1 MTKLS
6 VADIKADTH
15 YQLLTELGHKDLAPF
30 CATFYWR
37 ERSWLTWSHCAFS
50 LALWVFWIEMGIQQQ
65 LALSTWMVSFGYAVI
80 CFVVLVP
87 FHEAL
92 HGLVYKAI
100 GATDVRYNISL
111 RQFYAYAIAHNFVA
125 DHRQFAW
132 VALAPF
138 LVISMLLVMAAAFWP
153 PLRFVLVGTLLVHTA
168 GTSGDFAMLNY
179 LWLNR
184 HQEVFTYDDA
194 VSHTSYF
201 YGRQK
206 E

>member
-1 MTKLS
+1 MTNLS
-6 VADIKADTH
+6 VADIKADTQ
-15 YQLLTELGHKDLAPF
+15 YQLLAELGHKDLAPF
-30 CATFYWR
+30 CAKFYWR
-37 ERSWLTWSHCAFS
+37 ERSWVTWAHYAFS
-50 LALWVFWIEMGIQQQ
+50 LVIWVFWIEEGIQEK
-65 LALSTWMVSFGYAVI
+65 LAFSAWIKNFGYAVI

-92 HGLVYKAI
+92 HGAVYKAI
-100 GATDVRYNISL
+100 GASDIRYNISL
-111 RQFYAYAIAHNFVA
+111 RQFYAYAIANNFVA
-125 DHRQFAW
+125 DRRQFTW

-138 LVISMLLVMAAAFWP
+138 MVINLLLIMAAAFWP
-153 PLRFVLVGTLLVHTA
+153 PVRFVLVGVLLIHTA

-194 VSHTSYF
+194 ISHTSYF
-201 YGRQK
+201 YGRHK

>member
-1 MTKLS
+1 
-6 VADIKADTH
+6 
-15 YQLLTELGHKDLAPF
+15 
-30 CATFYWR
+30 
-37 ERSWLTWSHCAFS
+37 
-50 LALWVFWIEMGIQQQ
+50 
-65 LALSTWMVSFGYAVI
+65 MVSFGYAVI